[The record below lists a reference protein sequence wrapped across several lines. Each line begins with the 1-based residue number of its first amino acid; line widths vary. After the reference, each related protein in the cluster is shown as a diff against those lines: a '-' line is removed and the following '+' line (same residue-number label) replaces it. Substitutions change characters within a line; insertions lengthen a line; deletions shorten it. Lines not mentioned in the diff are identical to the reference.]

1 MEKRIEAKKFG
12 EVMER
17 TRALHI
23 DVMSERNPPTGDH
36 GWGQPHEA
44 DIRFKE
50 DAHVDSDQLML
61 DALASLGLQDIVLS
75 RKVDENSFDNF
86 AMPKKGSD
94 MTTSYKSNLTEL
106 MKCLV
111 KLEYGNPDPDGMTN
125 RMVQV
130 MRQRIKT
137 ARNDHPATMSALLQ
151 DQALFD
157 SAWSAVFG
165 KVVVKM
171 DNYLP
176 TDCPWSIDEMIE
188 G

>member
-94 MTTSYKSNLTEL
+94 MNTSYKSNLTEL

-111 KLEYGNPDPDGMTN
+111 TLEYGNPDPDGMTN

-176 TDCPWSIDEMIE
+176 TDCPWSINEIIE